1 MMTQGSL
8 RVRMINE
15 YFIPRVATP
24 ETQRTMSSAS
34 ITTTGGRNSR
44 YFDEEVG
51 TSNQRLQHRAGAR
64 LQQGLG
70 CSKCLISMASFKA
83 SLLLKQRISTV
94 SYGSNPVGAS
104 TATKLPA
111 VVAAAAGST
120 FSGDK
125 SETVRRM
132 RTNCFPS
139 FVPPDFT
146 TAFVHQQQQ
155 QFRIEQCS
163 RAAPSSLN
171 VQSICSPDIQPNPAE
186 SPTPL
191 SAPPEFVPTPGFS
204 NPETT
209 PLEVPTTSPT
219 PEISPSIIPDLP
231 ISPSTP
237 APSEI
242 PTSTPSESPV
252 PSIPQEIPDVPSEI
266 PGPAPPEVSL
276 SMSTDVPR
284 GPPISPPNVS
294 PIMPPGAPE
303 PIPPPNMPPIP
314 PPGTAPPIPPPQ
326 TPPIPPGYPGPLPPP
341 TQPPGSPP
349 PFPGPEIPNVPGPNP
364 PGPEITPPSI
374 ISISNENQV
383 RYA

>member
-1 MMTQGSL
+1 
-8 RVRMINE
+8 
-15 YFIPRVATP
+15 
-24 ETQRTMSSAS
+24 
-34 ITTTGGRNSR
+34 
-44 YFDEEVG
+44 
-51 TSNQRLQHRAGAR
+51 
-64 LQQGLG
+64 
-70 CSKCLISMASFKA
+70 MASFKA

-104 TATKLPA
+104 TATKLPG
-111 VVAAAAGST
+111 VVAAAAGSS
-120 FSGDK
+120 FSADK
-125 SETVRRM
+125 SETVRRT
-132 RTNCFPS
+132 RTNCFSS

-146 TAFVHQQQQ
+146 FTWQPTAAFVHQQQQ

-171 VQSICSPDIQPNPAE
+171 VQSIFSPDIQLNPAE
-186 SPTPL
+186 FPTPP
-191 SAPPEFVPTPGFS
+191 SAPPEFVPTPAPS

-209 PLEVPTTSPT
+209 PPEVPTTSPT
-219 PEISPSIIPDLP
+219 PEITPSIVPDLP
-231 ISPSTP
+231 ITPSTP

-266 PGPAPPEVSL
+266 PGSAPPEVSL
-276 SMSTDVPR
+276 SMSISSSDVPR

-314 PPGTAPPIPPPQ
+314 PPGTPPPIPPPQ

-374 ISISNENQV
+374 ITASNEKQITFPWSYPALTGNLISLANEV
-383 RYA
+383 ERESEMDENLRSGKRETALALHFVT